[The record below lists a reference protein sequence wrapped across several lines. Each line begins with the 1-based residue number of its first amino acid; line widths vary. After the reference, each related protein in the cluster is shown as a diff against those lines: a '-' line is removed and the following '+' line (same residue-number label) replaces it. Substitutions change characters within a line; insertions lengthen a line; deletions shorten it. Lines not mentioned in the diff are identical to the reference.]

1 MTEDEFDY
9 KSVKKCRSIIQEIL
23 NYGVSQYEI
32 KKLIHLLSLEL
43 EDIDLMKEITSLL
56 NKEKIEQ
63 EKSEQEKTKSKQK
76 LIL

>member
-1 MTEDEFDY
+1 MTEDDFDY
-9 KSVKKCRSIIQEIL
+9 KSIKKCRSIIQEIL

-43 EDIDLMKEITSLL
+43 EDIDLMKEISSLL
-56 NKEKIEQ
+56 NKEKIE
-63 EKSEQEKTKSKQK
+63 EEKTQQKQK

>member
-1 MTEDEFDY
+1 MMEDDFDY
-9 KSVKKCRSIIQEIL
+9 KSIKKCRSIIQEIL

-43 EDIDLMKEITSLL
+43 EDIDLMKEISSLL
-56 NKEKIEQ
+56 NKEKIEE
-63 EKSEQEKTKSKQK
+63 EKKQPKQK

>member
-9 KSVKKCRSIIQEIL
+9 KSIKKCRSIIQEIL

-43 EDIDLMKEITSLL
+43 EDIDLMKEISSLL
-56 NKEKIEQ
+56 NKEKIE
-63 EKSEQEKTKSKQK
+63 EEKTQPKQK